1 MGKMEKNGKK
11 IMQLKWPKYPKPKD
25 KNIGWTKQKMSESIL
40 SIDYRVGACGSDMVG
55 GGQEII
61 IVIAITIVQLVVT
74 NADLDG
80 A

>member
-1 MGKMEKNGKK
+1 MKSRFYRCLEKLNGFGLV
-11 IMQLKWPKYPKPKD
+11 IA
-25 KNIGWTKQKMSESIL
+25 TKCVSNSSKLAGLNESIL
-40 SIDYRVGACGSDMVG
+40 LIDYRVGACGSDMVG

>member
-1 MGKMEKNGKK
+1 
-11 IMQLKWPKYPKPKD
+11 
-25 KNIGWTKQKMSESIL
+25 
-40 SIDYRVGACGSDMVG
+40 MVG

>member
-1 MGKMEKNGKK
+1 VTKN
-11 IMQLKWPKYPKPKD
+11 QKWD
-25 KNIGWTKQKMSESIL
+25 ERSKNESIL
-40 SIDYRVGACGSDMVG
+40 LIDYRVGACGSDMVG